1 MSQAGA
7 LAPRSGAPPRF
18 SVVIPTYQ
26 RRDVVLGSVRA
37 LARQSTESFEVIVV
51 VDGSTDGTAQSLA
64 AMDVPFRLEVIEQAN
79 AGRAAAVNL
88 GASRAR
94 GEVLLVLDDDMEA
107 EPSLLAEHDRLQREG
122 VDVVLGHVPLHPESP
137 DNLVSRAVGHWAESR
152 ARRLSDRPAE
162 IPLSE
167 LITGQMSIRRDVFL
181 AVGGFDTG
189 FTRMGAFGNEDL
201 DLGHRL
207 REAGHRIEFHAGAVS
222 RQRYVVTPRRYLAQ
236 WRDVGRADVRLA
248 RKHPGEAD
256 AIEARYA
263 RQRHGAVW
271 RLLRLPLRALALTV
285 ASIGAKGGW
294 ATRLFFFVRDLE
306 YARGFRQAG
315 GPLRSR
321 PVRVLCYHAIA
332 DLAGRPVLEPY
343 GVPPDEFERQIELV
357 SRRCNV
363 IDAAEFAR
371 FLGGGAL
378 PRRPVLLT
386 FDDCY
391 EDLLSEGLPV
401 LLRHGAPGLAF
412 AVTAHVGGTNSW
424 DAPTGA
430 PELPLLGAPG
440 LKTLAANGIAIGS
453 HSRTHPML
461 NRIDA
466 GELRAEVE
474 GSVHDF
480 DALGLPR
487 PQFLAYPHGEHDEL
501 VRQEVAA
508 AGFSGAFT
516 VDPGLARP
524 EGERYAVPRLEVLR
538 ADVGWRF
545 AWKLVSVGRRRPSLR
560 PALFGRAARSGSRS
574 PRA

>member
-1 MSQAGA
+1 MAD
-7 LAPRSGAPPRF
+7 RSGEPPRF

-37 LARQSTESFEVIVV
+37 LARQSLQSFEVIVV
-51 VDGSTDGTAQSLA
+51 VDGSTDGTAKSLA
-64 AMDVPFRLEVIEQAN
+64 GAGVPFRLEVIEQAN

-94 GEVLLVLDDDMEA
+94 GDVLLILDDDMEA
-107 EPSLLAEHDRLQREG
+107 DPSLLAEHDRLQREG
-122 VDVVLGHVPLHPESP
+122 VDVVLGHVPLHPASP
-137 DNLVSRAVGHWAESR
+137 DNLVSRAVGLWAETR
-152 ARRLSDRPAE
+152 ARRLSARPGE
-162 IPLSE
+162 IPLAE
-167 LITGQMSIRRDVFL
+167 LITGQMSIRRDAFL

-207 REAGHRIEFHAGAVS
+207 LEAGHRIEFHAGAVS

-248 RKHPGEAD
+248 RKHPGQAE
-256 AIEARYA
+256 AIEARFA
-263 RQRHGAVW
+263 RQRHGGFW
-271 RLLRLPLRALALTV
+271 RLSRPPLRLLALAV
-285 ASIGAKGGW
+285 ASMGAKGGW
-294 ATRLFFFVRDLE
+294 ATRLFFFARDLE
-306 YARGFRQAG
+306 YARGFREAG
-315 GPLRSR
+315 GPLRPR

-343 GVPPDEFERQIELV
+343 GVPPGEFDRQIELV
-357 SRRCNV
+357 SRRFNV

-371 FLGGGAL
+371 FLDGGAL

-391 EDLLSEGLPV
+391 EDLLDEGLPV
-401 LLRHGAPGLAF
+401 LLRHDVAGLAF
-412 AVTAHVGGTNSW
+412 AVTANVGGTNAW

-440 LKTLAANGIAIGS
+440 LRTLAASGIVIGS

-461 NRIDA
+461 NRLDA
-466 GELRAEVE
+466 PELHAEVE
-474 GSVHDF
+474 GSVEDF
-480 DALGLPR
+480 AGLGLPR
-487 PQFLAYPHGEHDEL
+487 PLFLAYPHGEHDEP

-508 AGFSGAFT
+508 AGFTAAFT
-516 VDPGLARP
+516 VEPGLARP
-524 EGERYAVPRLEVLR
+524 GEERYAVPRLEVLR
-538 ADVGWRF
+538 SDAGWRF
-545 AWKLVSVGRRRPSLR
+545 VWKLLAAGRRRPSLR
-560 PALFGRAARSGSRS
+560 RALF
-574 PRA
+574 